1 MSTENVAARNC
12 VDDGSNDSDNGQ
24 GREGKIEHWLDRG
37 YAGRLCQSSHKGW
50 LCNVRRARL
59 RSTRGSLFLA
69 PLVDRRGGGWL
80 LEFRFSIH
88 FCTACVAVRQL
99 RAFFKFLS
107 LLAPAIGQ
115 ITTDPPGALSPRS

>member
-1 MSTENVAARNC
+1 MLDFGSVNLGCAAAAC
-12 VDDGSNDSDNGQ
+12 AASGHG
-24 GREGKIEHWLDRG
+24 
-37 YAGRLCQSSHKGW
+37 AKGGGAASRKCW

-88 FCTACVAVRQL
+88 FCTARVAVRQQ